1 VLRARAS
8 GGSNWTDHGS
18 NLDREAG
25 LSWKDRPKSIVSSVS
40 GQQVAEFGT
49 VRPRVQIPGPRP
61 NFEFRIVSF
70 VPKSV
75 GGAPFDMLPGTFPSC
90 RLAKHEPGESIAES
104 LDHLGSGED
113 VLV

>member
-1 VLRARAS
+1 MLCARAS

-49 VRPRVQIPGPRP
+49 VRPRVQIPGPDQISNSESSRSC
-61 NFEFRIVSF
+61 RSR
-70 VPKSV
+70 S
-75 GGAPFDMLPGTFPSC
+75 GAAPFDMLPGTFPSR